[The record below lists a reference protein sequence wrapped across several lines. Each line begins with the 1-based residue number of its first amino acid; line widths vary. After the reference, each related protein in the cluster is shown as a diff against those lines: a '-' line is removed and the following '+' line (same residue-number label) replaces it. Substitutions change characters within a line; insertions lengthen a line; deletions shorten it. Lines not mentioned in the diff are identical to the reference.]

1 MDNDN
6 NKTTQNNKTLHE
18 AISDS
23 MKKGREWAQEELF
36 LKAKN
41 FAKLVEN
48 EAKWIGNKSKE
59 SAEKFKQS
67 ETFARIKDSAEKI
80 KQSDT
85 VNKAKETLSQHGKSK
100 KFWWYIG
107 GALAVLFL
115 GIILFGG
122 DDYSND
128 YPVSSSKQADYS
140 WLYGTWEANLGGI
153 RDEITI
159 TEYSI
164 TQANIYS
171 YDTGSYRI
179 EGNSLKAKYSN
190 DPSGIVSSYQI
201 DPSAHTISSEGC
213 YYRKIK

>member
-1 MDNDN
+1 MTENERQDE
-6 NKTTQNNKTLHE
+6 TLHK
-18 AISDS
+18 AISDGL
-23 MKKGREWAQEELF
+23 KKGGEWTRENVVP
-36 LKAKN
+36 KAKRL
-41 FAKLVEN
+41 AKLVEN

-100 KFWWYIG
+100 KLWWYIG

-190 DPSGIVSSYQI
+190 DPSGIVTSYQI
-201 DPSAHTISSEGC
+201 NPSAHTISSEG
-213 YYRKIK
+213 YYYQKIQ

>member
-1 MDNDN
+1 MTENEHQDD
-6 NKTTQNNKTLHE
+6 TLHK
-18 AISDS
+18 AISDGL
-23 MKKGREWAQEELF
+23 KKGGEWARENVIP
-36 LKAKN
+36 KAKRL
-41 FAKLVEN
+41 AKLVEN
-48 EAKWIGNKSKE
+48 EAKWIGDKTKE
-59 SAEKFKQS
+59 STEKFKQS

-85 VNKAKETLSQHGKSK
+85 VNKAKETLSQQGKSK
-100 KFWWYIG
+100 KIWWYIG

-122 DDYSND
+122 DDSSYDS
-128 YPVSSSKQADYS
+128 PASSSKQADYS

-179 EGNSLKAKYSN
+179 EGNSLLAKYSN
-190 DPSGIVSSYQI
+190 DPSGIVTSYQI
-201 DPSAHTISSEGC
+201 NPSAHTISSEGC
-213 YYRKIK
+213 YYRRIK